1 MEKMSEGLS
10 KNLRQPMR
18 VDMNEYLNSL
28 EQIYLIDLKET
39 IDNFSTYD
47 EVSAETYNDYR
58 TLIGKLEVLHDLLVL
73 DQEELTDISTYASKL
88 RINMLEAMEK
98 GGK

>member
-28 EQIYLIDLKET
+28 EQIYLINLKET